1 MYLYV
6 YTCSYQHWDVSM
18 HRHASILWCIDARNA
33 YINGWLTLSML
44 CGSILRIDVHEPWS
58 ETVVATFGGQIVC
71 RRPVAT
77 SNESTLHGYYTYIR
91 IFIHIHIHIHLH
103 VHMSAQVSLLVMRI
117 HRLTR
122 WRPDYTKRVLNYIDY
137 ISVDAHHGEQGHE
150 PQEENEEDSY
160 ASLRFKQRRFT
171 TYCCYQ
177 HEASASVDNTSSW
190 QNWLP

>member
-1 MYLYV
+1 MRSTARFMYLYV

-117 HRLTR
+117 HRLTMVTPWLYETSAQLYWLYLCR
-122 WRPDYTKRVLNYIDY
+122 CTPWRTRPRTPRGKWRRLVCIPQIQAAAFYNLLLLPTRSIRVC
-137 ISVDAHHGEQGHE
+137 
-150 PQEENEEDSY
+150 
-160 ASLRFKQRRFT
+160 R
-171 TYCCYQ
+171 Q
-177 HEASASVDNTSSW
+177 H
-190 QNWLP
+190 